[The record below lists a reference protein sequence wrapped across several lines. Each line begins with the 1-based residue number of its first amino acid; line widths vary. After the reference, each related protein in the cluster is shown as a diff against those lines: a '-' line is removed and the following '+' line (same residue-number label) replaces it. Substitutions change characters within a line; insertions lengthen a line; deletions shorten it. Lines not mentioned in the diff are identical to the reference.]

1 LTSDLWDWALR
12 AYAGEGVA
20 EACLALQDDHG
31 QCVPLL
37 LWAAWRGEASQAGE
51 AARIARDWQA
61 VILPLRAA
69 QRRLK
74 TEVSADDE
82 TERLALRA
90 QVKAAELQ
98 AEKVLLARLAALS
111 DGKSMLNQEVATP
124 LRATAAAWG
133 GPVPEEA
140 LARLVEALT
149 KGDFLRYT

>member
-1 LTSDLWDWALR
+1 MNSDLWDWALR

-37 LWAAWRGEASQAGE
+37 LWAAWRGDASQAE
-51 AARIARDWQA
+51 AAAQIARDWQA
-61 VILPLRAA
+61 VIVPLRDAR
-69 QRRLK
+69 RRLK
-74 TEVSADDE
+74 TEVSAGDE
-82 TERLALRA
+82 ADRLALRT

-98 AEKVLLARLAALS
+98 AEKVLLARLATLS
-111 DGKSMLNQEVATP
+111 DGKSMLNQDVAIS

-133 GPVPEEA
+133 GPIPEDA
-140 LARLVEALT
+140 LARLAQALT